1 MDLPCRRRDLISCL
15 AAAALC
21 ALPAGGATA
30 AEPVDYVR
38 DVKPILKVQ
47 CYACHGSRE
56 QKGKLRLDT
65 VQFALKGGRS
75 GPALVPGK
83 SADSLL
89 IEKVALGTSP
99 KRMPPPPKACLP
111 DKDIG
116 LLKAWI
122 DQGAKAPE
130 KEAPDDPRNH
140 WAFQALKRPPLP
152 AVKNEAWCRNPIDR
166 FILARLEKEGLAPSA
181 EADRITLVRRLS
193 LDLTGLPPLPE
204 EVNAALQDKS
214 DNWYDKVV
222 DRLLASPH
230 YGERWGRIWLDQA
243 RYADSHG
250 YTIDAA
256 RSIWKYRDW
265 AIDSLNQDK
274 PFDQFTIEQ
283 LAGDLLPNA
292 TVEQKMATGFHRN
305 TQINQEGGIDVE
317 QFRVESV
324 VDRVNTT
331 GSVWLGLTVGCC
343 QCHDHKFDPLT
354 QKEYYQLF
362 AFLNNQDEPTL
373 ELPTPEQLA
382 RRTQLRTRIAGVEKE
397 LRTLDIAPADKER
410 DWEKKLT
417 ATDWLTFPDE
427 IVRTLNLAVSS
438 RDNKQKQ
445 ALTAFYLRANH
456 VPHAMGG
463 LGDPLPFLGLAH
475 AQADLG
481 RATLDQTRAELRKLE
496 NEVVTTMVLRER
508 PTPRVTTLMIQGDF
522 TRKGAEVKAGV
533 PAVLNPLKTPG
544 ISRLELARWVVD
556 PANPLTSR
564 VAVNRF
570 WMHHFGTGI
579 VETENDFGTQG
590 TPPSH
595 PELLDWLAAEFMA
608 SEASGGRKSPGEES
622 AWSMKKIHRLL
633 VTSATYRQ
641 SSNARPEL
649 ATVDARNR
657 LLARQ
662 NRLRLDA
669 ELVRDGAL
677 TASGLLTRKIGG
689 PSVFPP
695 QPEGVYKFTQLQK
708 DWKVSTGPDR
718 YRRGMYTY
726 FWRSA
731 PHPGL
736 TVFDAPDASTTCTR
750 RNRSNTP
757 LQALTL
763 LNDQAYVEFA
773 QALAARVLKEA
784 KPDDTERIRRAFQLC
799 VARLPSAK
807 EEVRIGQLL
816 KQQLASFRENPE
828 QVQSL
833 VPQAASK
840 AEAEQ
845 LAAWTMVARALL
857 NLDEFITRE

>member
-1 MDLPCRRRDLISCL
+1 MDLPCPRRDWIFFL
-15 AAAALC
+15 AAAATWL
-21 ALPAGGATA
+21 ATSTTQA

-38 DVKPILKVQ
+38 DVKPLLKAQ
-47 CYACHGSRE
+47 CYSCHGSRE

-89 IEKVALGTSP
+89 VEKVVLGTSP
-99 KRMPPPPKACLP
+99 KRMPPPPKQCLA
-111 DKDIG
+111 DKDVA

-122 DQGAKAPE
+122 DQGAKAPDN
-130 KEAPDDPRNH
+130 EAPDDPRNH
-140 WAFQALKRPPLP
+140 WAFQSPKRVPLP
-152 AVKNEAWCRNPIDR
+152 AVKNEAWGRNAIDR
-166 FILARLEKEGLAPSA
+166 FILARLEKEGIAPSP
-181 EADRITLVRRLS
+181 EADRVTLVRRLS
-193 LDLTGLPPLPE
+193 LDLTGLPPTPN
-204 EVNAALQDKS
+204 EVNAALQDKA
-214 DNWYDKVV
+214 DNWYEKVV

-265 AIDSLNQDK
+265 VIDSLNQDK
-274 PFDQFTIEQ
+274 AFDQFTIEQ

-292 TVEQKMATGFHRN
+292 TLEQKIATGFHRN
-305 TQINQEGGIDVE
+305 TQINQEGGIDIE

-362 AFLNNQDEPTL
+362 AFLNSQDEPTL
-373 ELPTPEQLA
+373 ELPTPEQLT
-382 RRTQLRTRIAGVEKE
+382 RRNQMRTRIAGVEKE
-397 LRTLDIAPADKER
+397 LRALDIAPFARER
-410 DWEKKLT
+410 DWEQQLT
-417 ATDWLTFPDE
+417 ATDRLTFPDE
-427 IVRTLNLAVSS
+427 IVRTLALAVGS

-463 LGDPLPFLGLAH
+463 LGDPLPFLALAH
-475 AQADLG
+475 AQADVG
-481 RATLDQTRAELRKLE
+481 RATLDQARADLRKAE

-508 PTPRVTTLMIQGDF
+508 STPRVTNLMIQGDF
-522 TRKGAEVKAGV
+522 TRKGAEVTPGV
-533 PAVLNPLKTPG
+533 PSVLNPLKTSG
-544 ISRLELARWVVD
+544 SSRLELARWIVD
-556 PANPLTSR
+556 PANPLTGR
-564 VAVNRF
+564 VAVNRL

-579 VETENDFGTQG
+579 VETENDLGTQG
-590 TPPSH
+590 TLPSH
-595 PELLDWLAAEFMA
+595 PELLDWLALEFL
-608 SEASGGRKSPGEES
+608 ASGGRESAGESP
-622 AWSMKKIHRLL
+622 AWSMKKMHRLL

-641 SSNARPEL
+641 SSKARPDLEG
-649 ATVDARNR
+649 VDARNR

-708 DWKVSTGPDR
+708 DWKISTGPDR

-736 TVFDAPDASTTCTR
+736 TVFDAPDASTACTR

-773 QALAARVLKEA
+773 QALATRVLKEA
-784 KPDDTERIRRAFQLC
+784 KADDSDGIRRAFQLC
-799 VARLPSAK
+799 VARLPSEK
-807 EEVRIGQLL
+807 EETRIGQLL
-816 KQQLASFRENPE
+816 KQQLASFREKPE
-828 QVQSL
+828 QVQPL
-833 VPQAASK
+833 VPQTTSR

>member
-1 MDLPCRRRDLISCL
+1 MILPSLSRVRIFCF

-21 ALPAGGATA
+21 CLAARGARA
-30 AEPVDYVR
+30 ADPVDYVR
-38 DVKPILKVQ
+38 DVKPILKAH
-47 CYACHGSRE
+47 CYSCHGSRE

-65 VQFALKGGRS
+65 VEFALKGGRS
-75 GPALVPGK
+75 GPALVRGK
-83 SADSLL
+83 SDDSPL

-99 KRMPPPPKACLP
+99 KRMPPPPKSCLA
-111 DKDIG
+111 DKEIS
-116 LLKAWI
+116 LLKTWI
-122 DQGAKAPE
+122 DQGAKAPANE
-130 KEAPDDPRNH
+130 EPDDPRNH
-140 WAFQALKRPPLP
+140 WAFQAPRRLPPP
-152 AVKNEAWCRNPIDR
+152 AVKNEAWCRNAIDR
-166 FILARLEKEGLAPSA
+166 FILARLEKEGIVPAA
-181 EADRITLVRRLS
+181 EADRVTLVRRLS
-193 LDLTGLPPLPE
+193 LDLTGLPPAPE
-204 EVNAALQDKS
+204 EVNAALHDKS
-214 DNWYDKVV
+214 ANWYEKVV
-222 DRLLASPH
+222 DRLLAAPH
-230 YGERWGRIWLDQA
+230 YGERWGRIGLDQA

-265 AIDSLNQDK
+265 VIDALNRDQ

-283 LAGDLLPNA
+283 LAGDLLSSA
-292 TVEQKMATGFHRN
+292 TLEQKIATGFHRN

-324 VDRVNTT
+324 VDRVNTV

-343 QCHDHKFDPLT
+343 QCHDHKFDPLM

-373 ELPTPEQLA
+373 ELPTPDQVE
-382 RRTQLRTRIAGVEKE
+382 RRNQLRARIAGVEKE
-397 LRTLDIAPADKER
+397 LRSLDIAPAAKER
-410 DWEKKLT
+410 DWEKQLT

-427 IVRTLNLAVSS
+427 IVRILALAVTS

-456 VPHAMGG
+456 VPHALGG
-463 LGDPLPFLGLAH
+463 IGDPLPFLGLAH
-475 AQADLG
+475 AQADVG
-481 RATLDQTRAELRKLE
+481 RATLDQARAELRKVE

-508 PTPRVTTLMIQGDF
+508 ATPRVTNLMVQGDF
-522 TRKGAEVKAGV
+522 TRKGAEVKPGV
-533 PAVLNPLKTPG
+533 PSVLNSLKTQG
-544 ISRLELARWVVD
+544 LTRLELARWMID

-564 VAVNRF
+564 VAMNRF

-595 PELLDWLAAEFMA
+595 PELLDWLATEFIQQ
-608 SEASGGRKSPGEES
+608 K
-622 AWSMKKIHRLL
+622 WSMKAMHRLI
-633 VTSATYRQ
+633 VMSATYRQ
-641 SSNARPEL
+641 SSMARPEL

-669 ELVRDGAL
+669 ELVRDAAL

-708 DWKVSTGPDR
+708 DWKTSTGPDR

-784 KPDDTERIRRAFQLC
+784 KADDAERIRRAFQLC
-799 VARLPSAK
+799 VARLPSEK
-807 EEVRIGQLL
+807 EATRVGQLL
-816 KQQLASFRENPE
+816 KQQLASFQEKPE
-828 QVQSL
+828 QVQPF
-833 VPQAASK
+833 VPQTASK